1 MPRVKGKII
10 LLLTF
15 FLLLTTSLGIARA
28 VSEPVLAVD
37 GREEPLPLTPV
48 WTEAG
53 LLVPLR
59 PVLEAL
65 GVEALNWQQEE
76 NKISWVWEGKEYVLE
91 INSIKAIAAGEEI
104 ELTQPPLIVEGHT
117 LVPADFLEEYFQVD
131 MNWNTQS
138 RQFEVA
144 CRGGGREETNP
155 AKGKRQQ
162 IVETAL
168 KYQGVPYRWGGT
180 GPSGFD
186 SSGFIWY
193 VFREN
198 GIQLPR
204 VSFEMYKVG
213 VPVSKEELL
222 PGDLVFFEGYRP
234 GPSHGTIYIG
244 DGKFIHSPSTGGC
257 VSICSIDDPYY
268 WAPRYYGARRVI
280 EEDE

>member
-1 MPRVKGKII
+1 LLQRAKRAVFV
-10 LLLTF
+10 LLLVF
-15 FLLLTTSLGIARA
+15 FLLLTANLGIVQAF
-28 VSEPVLAVD
+28 SEPVLEID

-59 PVLEAL
+59 PVLEGL
-65 GVEALNWQQEE
+65 GVDCLNWGQEE
-76 NKISWVWEGKEYVLE
+76 NTITWIWEGQEYVLQVD
-91 INSIKAIAAGEEI
+91 STKAIGAGQEI
-104 ELTQPPLIVEGHT
+104 ELTQSPLIVKGHT
-117 LVPADFLEEYFQVD
+117 LVSADFLEEYFQVAL
-131 MNWNTQS
+131 NWNTIS
-138 RQFEVA
+138 RHFEVES
-144 CRGGGREETNP
+144 RGGREEAVP
-155 AKGKRQQ
+155 AKEKRQQ

-198 GIQLPR
+198 GIQLSR
-204 VSFEMYKVG
+204 VSFDMYEAG
-213 VPVSKEELL
+213 VAVSKEELL

-244 DGKFIHSPSTGGC
+244 EGKFIHSPSTGGC
-257 VSICSIDDPYY
+257 VSICRIDDPYY

-280 EEDE
+280 ED

>member
-1 MPRVKGKII
+1 LPRAKRTFFIF
-10 LLLTF
+10 LLTS
-15 FLLLTTSLGIARA
+15 FLLLTTNVGVTQAF
-28 VSEPVLAVD
+28 SEPVLEID

-65 GVEALNWQQEE
+65 GVDDLHWEQEE
-76 NKISWVWEGKEYVLE
+76 NKIRWIWEGQEYVLQ
-91 INSIKAIAAGEEI
+91 INSTEATAAGEEI
-104 ELTQPPLIVEGHT
+104 ELTQPPLIVKGHT
-117 LVPADFLEEYFQVD
+117 LVPADLLEEYFQVD
-131 MNWNTQS
+131 MNWDTTS
-138 RQFEVA
+138 RHFQVE
-144 CRGGGREETNP
+144 CRGGREEAVSP

-204 VSFEMYKVG
+204 VSFDMYKAG
-213 VPVSKEELL
+213 VAVSKEELL

-257 VSICSIDDPYY
+257 VNICSIDDPYY
-268 WAPRYYGARRVI
+268 WASRYYGARRVI
-280 EEDE
+280 ED

>member
-1 MPRVKGKII
+1 MLG
-10 LLLTF
+10 F
-15 FLLLTTSLGIARA
+15 FLLLTTNLGVTRA
-28 VSEPVLAVD
+28 FSEPVLEID

-48 WTEAG
+48 WTETG

-59 PVLEAL
+59 PVLEGL
-65 GVEALNWQQEE
+65 GVTDLNWDQEE
-76 NKISWVWEGKEYVLE
+76 NRITWVWEGQEYVLQVD
-91 INSIKAIAAGEEI
+91 STKAIGAGQEI
-104 ELTQPPLIVEGHT
+104 ELTQSPLIVKGHT
-117 LVPADFLEEYFQVD
+117 LVPADFLEEYFQVAL
-131 MNWNTQS
+131 NWNTIS
-138 RQFEVA
+138 RHFEVES
-144 CRGGGREETNP
+144 RGGREAAVSE
-155 AKGKRQQ
+155 KEKRQQ

-204 VSFEMYKVG
+204 VSFDMYKAG
-213 VPVSKEELL
+213 VAISKEELL
-222 PGDLVFFEGYRP
+222 PGDLVFFEGYRS

-244 DGKFIHSPSTGGC
+244 EGKFIHSPSTGSC
-257 VSICSIDDPYY
+257 VSIGRIDDPYY

-280 EEDE
+280 ED